1 VLGFVAMVG
10 LRSTGVLPS
19 EILAVAK
26 VATTLLLAGAL
37 FGLGTSVHL
46 AGLVRTGGRAVA
58 LGAVST
64 VVAAATS
71 LLAIVLFT

>member
-1 VLGFVAMVG
+1 
-10 LRSTGVLPS
+10 
-19 EILAVAK
+19 

-58 LGAVST
+58 VGAVST